1 MGGQK
6 VELKVTTYRAELL
19 NLLIYHTVSADFSNL
34 QKGLFNLTLLMKP
47 ILLYC
52 LFLFLF
58 PAGINAQT
66 VISMKI
72 DGSINPS
79 SADFIHNGIE
89 RAAREKAECIII
101 HLNTPGGLLKSTRVI
116 VSDIL
121 ASPVPVVVYVSPDGA
136 HAGSAG
142 VFVTLA
148 AHIAAMAPGT
158 NIGAAHPVALQNQ
171 MDSTMNEKAT
181 NDAAAFIRTIAEKRH
196 RNVEWAENAVRKS
209 FSYSETEALEDSA
222 IDIIAKNETE
232 LLALIHG
239 KTVELSSGKKT
250 LNTAAATVKEQKMSV
265 WERILD
271 IISDPNIAY
280 ILFLLGMYGLIFEL
294 YNPGSILPG
303 IVGVIALIL
312 ALYSMHTLPINYAG
326 LALIIFAII
335 LFLLE
340 IKIVS
345 HGLLAIGGVISLFL
359 GSMMLIKSNSS
370 LEMVKISWGVM
381 IGATIVSALFFL
393 FIVGFGIRAQRR
405 KVVTGIEGL
414 VGDTGEVMQALSP
427 TGTIKVQG
435 EIWNAESLSGP
446 IEKGEKVRIKEMRSL
461 KLFVER
467 INNI

>member
-1 MGGQK
+1 
-6 VELKVTTYRAELL
+6 
-19 NLLIYHTVSADFSNL
+19 
-34 QKGLFNLTLLMKP
+34 MKH
-47 ILLYC
+47 ILSYC

-58 PAGINAQT
+58 QPVIDAQT
-66 VISMKI
+66 VISVKI
-72 DGSINPS
+72 DGSINPA
-79 SADFIHNGIE
+79 SADFIRNGIE
-89 RAAREKAECIII
+89 KATREKAECIII

-121 ASPVPVVVYVSPDGA
+121 ASAVPVVVYVSPDGA

-142 VFVTLA
+142 VFITLA

-158 NIGAAHPVALQNQ
+158 NIGAAHPVTLQNQ

-181 NDAAAFIRTIAEKRH
+181 NDAAAFIRTIAKKRH
-196 RNVEWAENAVRKS
+196 RNIEWAENAVRKS

-222 IDIIAKNETE
+222 IDIIAKSEAE
-232 LLALIHG
+232 LLTLING
-239 KTVELSSGKKT
+239 RTVELTSGTKT
-250 LNTAAATVKEQKMSV
+250 LQTTSAVVKEHKMSV
-265 WERILD
+265 WEKILD

-326 LALIIFAII
+326 LALIVFAVI

-370 LEMVKISWGVM
+370 LEMVKISRGVI

-393 FIVGFGIRAQRR
+393 LIVGFGIRAQRR

-414 VGDTGEVMQALSP
+414 VGDTGEVMEALSP
-427 TGTIKVQG
+427 MGTIKVQG
-435 EIWNAESLSGP
+435 EIWNAESLGGT
-446 IEKGEKVRIKEMRSL
+446 INKGEKVRIKQMKGL
-461 KLFVER
+461 KLLVEK
-467 INNI
+467 INNS